1 MQTNDPAYFSLFLN
15 HQNKR
20 MKRITLSSILLLLYF
35 ISFSVV
41 AQNNLYLELNDPG
54 FSAPATDYYVLDVLD
69 NRDVQSLIG
78 MTKSDDG
85 GEIAMLKLNADFH
98 SELMNFMTSAFPEG
112 GGKSPVIISFKKMWI
127 SEFEKEGENYSRCD
141 LTMKFMTPKKQ
152 QFYETTF
159 SHERKLENGIETHK
173 ENLVQS
179 LFEGFGLLSGPD
191 IQYQYFS
198 ALNSNETETETEDK
212 ALHSENTVASR
223 RKYEPH
229 NTSLALRGGYTYRFA
244 EIPEDLTAD
253 FENHLKGLKN
263 GYNLG
268 ADIHIFSSEK
278 NGFGISGSMTNA
290 KSTLSDVALTDDLG
304 NILAIGD
311 LEEDISL
318 YYVGPSYM
326 SRLVNSIGNVHFLYT
341 LTAGYYAYQEEMSFL
356 GESIDIKGGSIGFGI
371 SVGMDFLASENFAL
385 EAQVSVL
392 MGWLSKFDIDGQSVD
407 LEESENLSRI
417 DLTLGIRLFP

>member
-1 MQTNDPAYFSLFLN
+1 
-15 HQNKR
+15 
-20 MKRITLSSILLLLYF
+20 MKRITLPFVLFWLSVF
-35 ISFSVV
+35 SFSAI
-41 AQNNLYLELNDPG
+41 AQNNLYIELKNPG
-54 FSAPATDYYVLDVLD
+54 IAPPDVDYYILDILD

-78 MTKSDDG
+78 MSKSDDG
-85 GEIAMLKLNADFH
+85 GEIAMIKLNSDFH
-98 SELMNFMTSAFPEG
+98 SELMDFMTTAFPEG

-127 SEFEKEGENYSRCD
+127 SEFEKGGEIYSHCD
-141 LTMKFMTPKKQ
+141 LTMMFLTPKMQ

-159 SHERKLENGIETHK
+159 SNDRKLENGIETHRV
-173 ENLVQS
+173 NLIRS
-179 LFEGFGLLSGPD
+179 LFEGVGLLSGPD

-198 ALNSNETETETEDK
+198 ALNSKETTTETEDTIV
-212 ALHSENTVASR
+212 ATDNTLASA

-229 NTSLALRGGYTYRFA
+229 NTSLAFRGGYTYRFA
-244 EIPEDLTAD
+244 EIPDDLTAD
-253 FENHLKGLKN
+253 YEDHLKRLKN

-278 NGFGISGSMTNA
+278 NGFGISGSMNRA
-290 KSTLSDVALTDDLG
+290 KSTLPKVALTDDLG

-311 LEEDISL
+311 VEEDISM

-326 SRLVNSIGNVHFLYT
+326 SRLVNSMGNVHFLYT

-356 GESIDIKGGSIGFGI
+356 GESIDIKGGSIGFGMSAGI
-371 SVGMDFLASENFAL
+371 DFLASENFAL

-392 MGWLSKFDIDGQSVD
+392 MGWLNKFKIDGQSVD